1 MSTFLLVFC
10 LAIRSSFAQDAPA
23 DAPAPW
29 RLEGNDVVLASP
41 VTFETGSATL
51 TADAAPALDA
61 IKAYLDAKSY
71 ISTLRIEG
79 HVAEQGDPTANQ
91 ALTEQ
96 RALAV
101 SRALVAKGVDCK
113 RLLPVGFGS
122 NKPVADGSTPEG
134 RAQNTRVAFV
144 NAALRDRAIGGM
156 PLDGGARVAG
166 DPCAVAP

>member
-1 MSTFLLVFC
+1 MFTFLLGLC
-10 LAIRSSFAQDAPA
+10 LASRSSFAQDAPE
-23 DAPAPW
+23 PW
-29 RLEGNDVVLASP
+29 RLEGHDVVLSSP
-41 VTFETGSATL
+41 VTFETSSATL
-51 TADAAPALDA
+51 TADASPALDA

-79 HVAEQGDPTANQ
+79 HVAEGGDPTANQ

-101 SRALVAKGVDCK
+101 SRALVARGVDCK

-144 NAALRDRAIGGM
+144 NAALRDRAIGGL

-166 DPCAVAP
+166 DPCVAP